1 MGKALPIKTVGD
13 NTIKTYGLELNGC
26 STKTAADGKPNSMK
40 LLAIDTALSSCAAAV
55 LNFENGEETLV
66 AQSEDLGRGHAER
79 IMSMVSG
86 VMAESSTTFNGLDR
100 IVVNVGPGSFTGLRI
115 GLSIARG
122 FGLVLGKPVVPVT
135 TLSAIAAEVLVHP
148 ANDRPLLVALDA
160 RRDEVYCQSFTP
172 QATPLGEAK
181 VSTVKDLAHDLPDN
195 TLLAGS
201 AALAIAKT
209 AGIDTEAVRS
219 EAAHANIEF
228 VARLGLNAP
237 VPQKA
242 PMPLYLRP
250 PDAKPQEKGRVIR
263 Q

>member
-1 MGKALPIKTVGD
+1 
-13 NTIKTYGLELNGC
+13 
-26 STKTAADGKPNSMK
+26 MK

-55 LNFENGEETLV
+55 LTVENGEETIV

-86 VMAESSTTFNGLDR
+86 VMAESSTTFNALDR

-115 GLSIARG
+115 GLSISRG

-135 TLSAIAAEVLVHP
+135 TLSAIAAEVLVQP
-148 ANDRPLLVALDA
+148 SNDRPLLVALDA
-160 RRDEVYCQSFTP
+160 RRDEVYCQTFTA
-172 QATPLGEAK
+172 QAEPLGEAK
-181 VSTVKDLAHDLPDN
+181 VSTVKDLAHDLPAN
-195 TLLAGS
+195 ALLAGS
-201 AALAIAKT
+201 AALAVAKA
-209 AGIDTEAVRS
+209 AGVDSEAVRS
-219 EAAHANIEF
+219 EAAYASIEF

-250 PDAKPQEKGRVIR
+250 PDAKPQERGRILR